1 MSMKATNWEF
11 KNRALVFGLIF
22 AFSFPL
28 YVLDHE
34 NSTAALS
41 NWLAARL
48 QMDGN
53 FLAHVLFAF
62 AGLLLVVA
70 AVIRTW
76 ASAYLQKEVV
86 YAAEVKTQWLVADG
100 PYRRVRNPLYFANVL
115 MALGMGSMMS
125 RTGFLVVLL
134 AMLAFCYRLIIREE
148 GELQE
153 GQGEEYERYRKAVPR
168 LVPSLRPRIA
178 SSDRKA
184 MWTDGFKAE
193 SWYWGFAVALVVFAV
208 TLKIKIFFLILGASI
223 VLLWVSSLLIQ
234 RRVPAS
240 AGRKH

>member
-1 MSMKATNWEF
+1 
-11 KNRALVFGLIF
+11 
-22 AFSFPL
+22 
-28 YVLDHE
+28 
-34 NSTAALS
+34 
-41 NWLAARL
+41 
-48 QMDGN
+48 
-53 FLAHVLFAF
+53 
-62 AGLLLVVA
+62 LLLVVA

-86 YAAEVKTQWLVADG
+86 YAAEVKTQRLVADG

-125 RTGFLVVLL
+125 RTGFFVVLL
-134 AMLAFCYRLIIREE
+134 AMLAFWYRLIIREE

-184 MWTDGFKAE
+184 MWTD
-193 SWYWGFAVALVVFAV
+193 
-208 TLKIKIFFLILGASI
+208 
-223 VLLWVSSLLIQ
+223 
-234 RRVPAS
+234 
-240 AGRKH
+240 